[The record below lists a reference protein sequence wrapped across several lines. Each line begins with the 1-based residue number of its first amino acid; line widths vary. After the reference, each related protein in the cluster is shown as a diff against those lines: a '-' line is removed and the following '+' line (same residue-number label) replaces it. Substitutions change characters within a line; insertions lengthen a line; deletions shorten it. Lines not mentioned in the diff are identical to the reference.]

1 MSDWLI
7 RTKALYGAEAVEK
20 FAKARVAVFG
30 IGGVGGHT
38 AEGLVRSGIGSI
50 DIIDGDSVAE
60 SNLNRQIIASR
71 DAVGKDKVNVMKD
84 RILSINPECHV
95 NAVKMF
101 ILPENS
107 NEIDFGNYDYVVDAI
122 DTVSGKMAIIES
134 ANEKGVPV
142 ISAMGA
148 GNKLDPTAFIVS
160 DIYKTEVCPLAK
172 TIRKL
177 CRERGIDSL
186 KVVYSKE
193 KAITPYCDAVAEEE
207 NGKRR
212 IIGSNAVVPAVA
224 GLIIASQVLKDI
236 AEKK

>member
-1 MSDWLI
+1 MSNF
-7 RTKALYGAEAVEK
+7 VN
-20 FAKARVAVFG
+20 
-30 IGGVGGHT
+30 
-38 AEGLVRSGIGSI
+38 
-50 DIIDGDSVAE
+50 DS
-60 SNLNRQIIASR
+60 L
-71 DAVGKDKVNVMKD
+71 
-84 RILSINPECHV
+84 LC
-95 NAVKMF
+95 
-101 ILPENS
+101 
-107 NEIDFGNYDYVVDAI
+107 
-122 DTVSGKMAIIES
+122 
-134 ANEKGVPV
+134 
-142 ISAMGA
+142 
-148 GNKLDPTAFIVS
+148 
-160 DIYKTEVCPLAK
+160 IYKTEVCPLAK